1 MIKAV
6 KTLKKTTENSIDS
19 VITIII
25 DKNIISFLIIFL
37 VW

>member
-6 KTLKKTTENSIDS
+6 KTLKKTTENSIDI